1 MTALI
6 TGASSGIGREFAW
19 ELAGHGENLVLV
31 ARGRERLE
39 ALATQLRNVAGVQVE
54 VLVADLATLE
64 GARSVAAR
72 ICAGEGAS
80 PITLLINNA
89 GFGLGQDFIGG
100 TLGREL
106 EALDT
111 MVRAVLITCHAAA
124 RVMKERGSG
133 AILNVSS
140 LTALTAQGTYSAH
153 KAWVRTFT
161 EGLAA
166 SLHGTGVHVSVLC
179 PGLVHTEFHQRSHVD
194 ASRWPAWQFADPAT
208 VVQAGLEGLA
218 CGRVIITPTP
228 LNRIAAFFARL
239 APRWAIRRFAGP
251 SLSGRN

>member
-19 ELAGHGENLVLV
+19 QLAQRGENLVLV

-39 ALATQLRNVAGVQVE
+39 ALAAQLRNRAGVNVE
-54 VLVADLATLE
+54 VLVADLATYE
-64 GARSVAAR
+64 GACKVAQR
-72 ICAGEGAS
+72 ITAGESAS
-80 PITLLINNA
+80 SITFLINNA

-100 TLGREL
+100 KLDREL
-106 EALDT
+106 EALGV

-166 SLHGTGVHVSVLC
+166 SLNGSGVRVSVLC
-179 PGLVHTEFHQRSHVD
+179 PGLVRTEFHQRSQVD
-194 ASRWPAWQFADPAT
+194 SSRWPSWQFADPT
-208 VVQAGLEGLA
+208 KVVEAALEGVA
-218 CGRVIITPTP
+218 RGHVIITPTL
-228 LNRIAAFFARL
+228 LNRMTAAVARI